1 MQTFVPEV
9 SFAASAQSLD
19 MRRLGKQRVE
29 GLQILNV
36 LLDRPT
42 ASGRSYKG
50 WVNHPAV
57 KMWQGCEAGLASY
70 VLAVC
75 KEWTGRGYKDTVA
88 DKVAALIVPSDE
100 LPSWWGNDAIHLSH
114 KSNLIRKLPEFYLP
128 LWPDV
133 RDDLPYIWPSA

>member
-1 MQTFVPEV
+1 MQTFVPEL

-57 KMWQGCEAGLASY
+57 KMWRGCEAGLASY

-75 KEWTGRGYKDTVA
+75 KQWVDLGYKDTVA
-88 DKVAALIVPSDE
+88 DKVRAIITPSGE
-100 LPSWWGNDAIHLSH
+100 LPAWWGDSAVHLSH
-114 KSNLIRKLPEFYLP
+114 RSNLIRKLPEFYLP

-133 RDDLPYIWPSA
+133 RDDLPYVWPSA